1 MLRNYELIQDK
12 EQVCISTKSILS
24 AWRIKILLRFKYR
37 FSRSGESVGFISDD
51 KILKGFV
58 RNDILIEC
66 GIDSFDGIYWLA
78 TNPKSRK
85 FLSEFYNAH
94 CSGS

>member
-1 MLRNYELIQDK
+1 MLRNYELIKDE
-12 EQVCISTKSILS
+12 EQVCITTGSILS
-24 AWRIKILLRFKYR
+24 AWRIKILLRFKYG
-37 FSRSGESVGFISDD
+37 FSRSGESVGILSDD
-51 KILKGFV
+51 RILKNFV

-66 GIDSFDGIYWLA
+66 GIDPFDGIYWLA